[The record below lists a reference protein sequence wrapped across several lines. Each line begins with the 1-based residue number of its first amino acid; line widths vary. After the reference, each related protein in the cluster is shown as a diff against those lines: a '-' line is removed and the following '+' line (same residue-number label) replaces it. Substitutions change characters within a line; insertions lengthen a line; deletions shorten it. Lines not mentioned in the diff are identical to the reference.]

1 MEGKIPSISG
11 LATKSALTGVEN
23 KIPDVSNLV
32 KTKISHIERKYI
44 TAADYNKFTK
54 KIVANQIKGRT
65 LVDKS
70 DIARFINNADLDKKK
85 STRISNKSWIKSRTR
100 QNTKIKSN

>member
-54 KIVANQIKGRT
+54 KIVANQIKSRT

-70 DIARFINNADLDKKK
+70 DIARFINNADLDKK
-85 STRISNKSWIKSRTR
+85 STRISNKS
-100 QNTKIKSN
+100 